1 MTDQFQFE
9 PQDEADDL
17 DESDR
22 GRAPTDR
29 GLDDSLDEGYAPPER
44 WSDPAGSDS
53 ADRDRREGETFEQR
67 LDPDDPEVE
76 DDWDEEHGVDTEGG
90 GRSPRA
96 RPPR

>member
-17 DESDR
+17 DESEPERGPVDR
-22 GRAPTDR
+22 R
-29 GLDDSLDEGYAPPER
+29 LDDSLDEGYAPPER
-44 WSDPAGSDS
+44 WSSPAGFDS
-53 ADRDRREGETFEQR
+53 PDRDQREGDAFEQR

-76 DDWDEEHGVDTEGG
+76 DDWDEEQGVETEGG
-90 GRSPRA
+90 GRSSRT